1 MKNRSGLVDS
11 ILVVASDEPYKLGI
25 QKHLFLHQ
33 LIHNMMTD
41 CSLNYKFST
50 KKLQAQYML
59 HTQIVVSCPELVIQ
73 SFVIL
78 WVRKCKNRYFWKRI
92 SCIFQISK
100 NFFTFRCLNTPGL
113 RLEALERT
121 KVMMLLLLLALFDI
135 LFLIGGLV
143 VISLIF
149 GQTIHDNVILK
160 NDVIFV
166 LTVVTV
172 FPQIV
177 SALK

>member
-1 MKNRSGLVDS
+1 
-11 ILVVASDEPYKLGI
+11 
-25 QKHLFLHQ
+25 
-33 LIHNMMTD
+33 
-41 CSLNYKFST
+41 
-50 KKLQAQYML
+50 
-59 HTQIVVSCPELVIQ
+59 
-73 SFVIL
+73 
-78 WVRKCKNRYFWKRI
+78 
-92 SCIFQISK
+92 
-100 NFFTFRCLNTPGL
+100 
-113 RLEALERT
+113 
-121 KVMMLLLLLALFDI
+121 MMLLLLLAVFDI

-149 GQTIHDNVILK
+149 GQTINDNVILK

>member
-1 MKNRSGLVDS
+1 
-11 ILVVASDEPYKLGI
+11 
-25 QKHLFLHQ
+25 
-33 LIHNMMTD
+33 
-41 CSLNYKFST
+41 
-50 KKLQAQYML
+50 
-59 HTQIVVSCPELVIQ
+59 
-73 SFVIL
+73 
-78 WVRKCKNRYFWKRI
+78 
-92 SCIFQISK
+92 
-100 NFFTFRCLNTPGL
+100 
-113 RLEALERT
+113 
-121 KVMMLLLLLALFDI
+121 MLLLLLALFDI

-177 SALK
+177 SALKQLGNYYLHTVVCIKVRHPSFPRFWKNHPQCRKNVTSYKRAVFFTQMKPKKFQNGRLKKFKMATSKKNSFFSSSNSQYFFMKFSWSGPWVSRID

>member
-1 MKNRSGLVDS
+1 MLLKK
-11 ILVVASDEPYKLGI
+11 IY
-25 QKHLFLHQ
+25 LH
-33 LIHNMMTD
+33 
-41 CSLNYKFST
+41 
-50 KKLQAQYML
+50 
-59 HTQIVVSCPELVIQ
+59 
-73 SFVIL
+73 
-78 WVRKCKNRYFWKRI
+78 
-92 SCIFQISK
+92 FQISK
-100 NFFTFRCLNTPGL
+100 NFFIFRCLNTPGL